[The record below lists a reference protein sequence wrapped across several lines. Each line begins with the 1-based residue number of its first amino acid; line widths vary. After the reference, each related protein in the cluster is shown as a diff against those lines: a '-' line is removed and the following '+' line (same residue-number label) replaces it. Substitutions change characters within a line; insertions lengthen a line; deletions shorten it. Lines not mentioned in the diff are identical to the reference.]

1 MIIYYFCLSYYSL
14 TDHSSPVQMA
24 LLLHEGL
31 ALVGM
36 VNKHVY
42 TVIGVAAEERVPP
55 FLIYPDDGFRNLK
68 RQVHFLLTF
77 VGYFYN
83 IIFGAAGNNHND
95 MMQCVFINTK
105 ALQ

>member
-1 MIIYYFCLSYYSL
+1 MIITIFFFSCP

-31 ALVGM
+31 TLVGM
-36 VNKHVY
+36 AHKHVY

-68 RQVHFLLTF
+68 RQVQHYYMLLA
-77 VGYFYN
+77 
-83 IIFGAAGNNHND
+83 IIIN
-95 MMQCVFINTK
+95 MMMKITHREVTLIIMHYSNSK
-105 ALQ
+105 GSNRHR

>member
-1 MIIYYFCLSYYSL
+1 MLNVSIFIFSKLAKCSYDYYIFYFLDVIK

-36 VNKHVY
+36 VHKHVY

-68 RQVHFLLTF
+68 RQVL
-77 VGYFYN
+77 
-83 IIFGAAGNNHND
+83 
-95 MMQCVFINTK
+95 
-105 ALQ
+105 

>member
-1 MIIYYFCLSYYSL
+1 MDKHRVEFDKLKNSIYLNNISI
-14 TDHSSPVQMA
+14 DHSSPVQMA

-36 VNKHVY
+36 VHKHVY

-68 RQVHFLLTF
+68 RQE
-77 VGYFYN
+77 
-83 IIFGAAGNNHND
+83 
-95 MMQCVFINTK
+95 TK
-105 ALQ
+105 Y